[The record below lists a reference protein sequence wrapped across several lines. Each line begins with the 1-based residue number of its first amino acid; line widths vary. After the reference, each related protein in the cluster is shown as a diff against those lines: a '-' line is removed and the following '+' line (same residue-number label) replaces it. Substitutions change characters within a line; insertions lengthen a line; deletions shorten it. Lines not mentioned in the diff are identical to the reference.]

1 MATAPNSSDRRRS
14 RSFDD
19 AFVEAT
25 ARYVAGVGRSDGA
38 AFVRRAR
45 KHGIPI
51 FDAAVGDSAALRLA
65 RRSPRLLPLLD
76 AGCAFAR
83 PDDPLRRWVLL
94 TAAVLETD
102 PAHARRFL
110 PRVRSMP
117 SLAATVLLH
126 GMRAAAFAVV
136 GCALLAFL
144 PKGEVAR

>member
-1 MATAPNSSDRRRS
+1 MAMAQKRRS

-25 ARYVAGVGRSDGA
+25 ARYVAGLCRSDGA

-51 FDAAVGDSAALRLA
+51 FDAPVGDSAALRLA
-65 RRSPRLLPLLD
+65 RRRTGLLPLLD
-76 AGCAFAR
+76 AGCALAR

-110 PRVRSMP
+110 PRVRSVP
-117 SLAATVLLH
+117 SLAVTILLH
-126 GMRAAAFAVV
+126 GIRAAAFAVL

-144 PKGEVAR
+144 PKGEAAQ